1 VLQSPKKTILL
12 YLTLF
17 LFGIQSTNAQYYRIK
32 ERVKHLQNFD
42 QKTLHYGYYF
52 GFNNFGFDIKYVDNY
67 SVPRS
72 RYFPLNRRGQ
82 GLPDIELVKNTGFN
96 VGLVGDLRLNK
107 YFNLRI
113 EPGLYYTQRDLIY
126 PAETPGLLSDN
137 DFIREVKSTYI
148 HVPLL
153 VKFSGERINNWKPY
167 LVGGVSTSFNLS
179 SNSKNNDDNFNNV
192 FRVESQTFNY
202 EVGFGIDFYLVY
214 FKFSPSIRGI
224 FSFQNELISD
234 NPANGVS
241 PWTSNITNLSSQTIV
256 INLTFE

>member
-1 VLQSPKKTILL
+1 M
-12 YLTLF
+12 
-17 LFGIQSTNAQYYRIK
+17 
-32 ERVKHLQNFD
+32 KHLQNFD

-72 RYFPLNRRGQ
+72 RYFSLNRRGQ

-126 PAETPGLLSDN
+126 PAETPRLLSDN

-153 VKFSGERINNWKPY
+153 IKFSGEI
-167 LVGGVSTSFNLS
+167 
-179 SNSKNNDDNFNNV
+179 
-192 FRVESQTFNY
+192 
-202 EVGFGIDFYLVY
+202 
-214 FKFSPSIRGI
+214 
-224 FSFQNELISD
+224 
-234 NPANGVS
+234 
-241 PWTSNITNLSSQTIV
+241 
-256 INLTFE
+256 